1 MIIRQALPTDIPA
14 VLSIYNDMILH
25 TTAVYDVDPHTI
37 EQRMRWYEERT
48 AGGYPVLVA
57 EHHDQVIGFASY
69 GSFRPWQGFRFT
81 VEHAVYV
88 STQAQGKG
96 VGRQLLEALLE
107 YATQQGVHVMV
118 AGIDAANY
126 NSIQLHEKLGFV
138 TAGILREVGHKFDR
152 WLDLQFMTKQ
162 INSLLSPQ

>member
-1 MIIRQALPTDIPA
+1 
-14 VLSIYNDMILH
+14 MILH

-48 AGGYPVLVA
+48 AGGYPILVA
-57 EHHDQVIGFASY
+57 EENEHVIGFASY

-107 YATQQGVHVMV
+107 HAKQQGVHVMV
-118 AGIDAANY
+118 AGIDAANHS
-126 NSIQLHEKLGFV
+126 SIQLHEKLGFV
-138 TAGILREVGHKFDR
+138 TAGILREVGFKFDR

-162 INSLLSPQ
+162 IDSSLSPR

>member
-1 MIIRQALPTDIPA
+1 MIIRKALSADIPA
-14 VLSIYNDMILH
+14 ILSIYNDMILH

-48 AGGYPVLVA
+48 AGGYPILVA
-57 EHHDQVIGFASY
+57 EENEHVIGFASY

-107 YATQQGVHVMV
+107 HAKQQGVHVMV
-118 AGIDAANY
+118 AGIDAANHS
-126 NSIQLHEKLGFV
+126 SIQLHEKLGFV
-138 TAGILREVGHKFDR
+138 TAGILREVGFKFDR

-162 INSLLSPQ
+162 IDSSLSPR

>member
-1 MIIRQALPTDIPA
+1 MIIRKALSADIPA
-14 VLSIYNDMILH
+14 ILSIYNDMILH

-48 AGGYPVLVA
+48 AGGFPIIVA
-57 EHHDQVIGFASY
+57 EENEHVIGFASY

-96 VGRQLLEALLE
+96 VGRRLLEALVE
-107 YATQQGVHVMV
+107 HAQQQGVHVMV
-118 AGIDAANY
+118 AGIDAANHS
-126 NSIQLHEKLGFV
+126 SIQLHEKLGFV